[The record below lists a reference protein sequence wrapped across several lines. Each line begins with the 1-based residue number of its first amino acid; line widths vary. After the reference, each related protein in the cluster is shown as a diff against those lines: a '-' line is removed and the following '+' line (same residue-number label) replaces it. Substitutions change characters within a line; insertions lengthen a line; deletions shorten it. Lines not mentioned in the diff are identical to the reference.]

1 MWYLQTCVALPHHQS
16 GWRATTASAGHSSS
30 VCHCTETKGG
40 RYCIGWITQ
49 IVYDASLAFHR
60 QIFAYALSQTVWSSD
75 ILLCDTSLPSDAFS
89 GAHHMPLELVALEYS
104 LSYIP
109 VGSSAF
115 PADLLLTYFRHSFV
129 GMKKELESLP
139 NYHCSPY
146 CSAYSVIEC
155 LCPISVPA
163 DDNEGICLE
172 FALHG
177 TMHI

>member
-1 MWYLQTCVALPHHQS
+1 MHIS
-16 GWRATTASAGHSSS
+16 
-30 VCHCTETKGG
+30 
-40 RYCIGWITQ
+40 
-49 IVYDASLAFHR
+49 D
-60 QIFAYALSQTVWSSD
+60 SD
-75 ILLCDTSLPSDAFS
+75 ILLCDASLPSDASS
-89 GAHHMPLELVALEYS
+89 GAHYMPLDLVALVQYS
-104 LSYIP
+104 LPYIP
-109 VGSSAF
+109 VNSGTF
-115 PADLLLTYFRHSFV
+115 PSDLPLAYFRYSFV
-129 GMKKELESLP
+129 GMEKELESLP